1 MIEMSLRQSEPVAL
15 PEQPTGGSWRSV
27 LAHVLV
33 TTLMIVTGLLV
44 FVPAALFHCG
54 LRSGRRAA
62 WLTGIVAMAIAAF
75 FVGAVPA
82 PDANQTRMAWAEL
95 AAFGLAVVL
104 PSLLALP
111 LVEQGV
117 RFGRLLA
124 LLLLGSTI
132 GLAAVELGSRAL
144 TSFSPFAFHSAQA
157 KQGGAMMLEF
167 YRKSGIP
174 PEGMRAME
182 RWFGYWSENLLPGLM
197 LVMLAMI
204 FVLSLLMLG
213 RLKTWRDRVARSANP
228 IESAGAYLFRNF
240 AVPDWVLLAFI
251 AGGLTPLTTGL
262 LHKVA
267 ANALFLAV
275 FLYLL
280 QGLAVFRYVLAAIG
294 GGFAGAM
301 LGWML
306 LAFLM
311 LTMIG
316 PLVLGL
322 AGLFDPFFDFR
333 HYKKRKDDSHESHS
347 D

>member
-15 PEQPTGGSWRSV
+15 PEQPAGGSWRSV
-27 LAHVLV
+27 LAHMLL

-44 FVPAALFHCG
+44 FVPAVLFHCA

-62 WLTGIVAMAIAAF
+62 WLTGIVAMAIACF
-75 FVGAVPA
+75 FVAAIPA
-82 PDANQTRMAWAEL
+82 PDPNQTRMAWAEL

-104 PSLLALP
+104 PSLMALP
-111 LVEQGV
+111 LVERGV
-117 RFGRLLA
+117 KFGRLLV

-132 GLAAVELGSRAL
+132 GLAAVELGARAL
-144 TSFSPFAFHSAQA
+144 TSFSPFAFHATQA
-157 KQGGAMMLEF
+157 RQGGSLMLEF

-174 PEGMRAME
+174 ADAMRTME
-182 RWFGYWSENLLPGLM
+182 RWFGYWTENLLPGLM
-197 LVMLAMI
+197 LIMLAMI
-204 FVLSLLMLG
+204 FALSLLMLG
-213 RLKTWRDRVARSANP
+213 RLQTWRAHVARNANATE
-228 IESAGAYLFRNF
+228 IAGAYLFRNF
-240 AVPDWVLLAFI
+240 AVPEWVLFAFI
-251 AGGLTPLTTGL
+251 AGGLAPLTTGL
-262 LHKVA
+262 LHQVA

-280 QGLAVFRYVLAAIG
+280 QGLAVFRFVLASIG

-316 PLVLGL
+316 PLALGL